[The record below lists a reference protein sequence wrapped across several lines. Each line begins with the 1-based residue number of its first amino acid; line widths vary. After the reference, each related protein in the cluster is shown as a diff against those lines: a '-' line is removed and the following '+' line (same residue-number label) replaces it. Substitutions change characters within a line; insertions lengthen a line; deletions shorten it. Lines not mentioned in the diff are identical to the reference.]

1 MNDEC
6 ERFPC
11 ERNKKLYFFCGLYLL
26 KLSFVIIILQKL
38 LLKIGGSKTW
48 KPITLKIVKFF
59 FLEFL
64 KIGVVIK
71 K

>member
-1 MNDEC
+1 VKEKILKTMNDEC

-38 LLKIGGSKTW
+38 LLKIGGSKT
-48 KPITLKIVKFF
+48 
-59 FLEFL
+59 
-64 KIGVVIK
+64 
-71 K
+71 